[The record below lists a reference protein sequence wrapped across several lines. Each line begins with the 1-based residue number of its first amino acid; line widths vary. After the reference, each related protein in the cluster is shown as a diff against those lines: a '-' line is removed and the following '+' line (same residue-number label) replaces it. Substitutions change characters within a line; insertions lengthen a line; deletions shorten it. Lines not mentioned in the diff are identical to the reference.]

1 MPFPAGILATP
12 TLAETAS
19 LFGKYQGL
27 VLGPE
32 ITHGVPSSMSG
43 TGKTTHWFNRMLWR
57 DPVWL

>member
-32 ITHGVPSSMSG
+32 ITHGVPSNVG
-43 TGKTTHWFNRMLWR
+43 YREDDAL
-57 DPVWL
+57 V